1 MFGLEGDQT
10 LYVMHLS
17 TLQKT
22 ISTMVHSMGTPSIN
36 QPSLHSMEP
45 PIPKVVHKLSL
56 IHNKLSL

>member
-1 MFGLEGDQT
+1 MFGLKGDQT

-22 ISTMVHSMGTPSIN
+22 YSTMVHSMVTPSIN

-45 PIPKVVHKLSL
+45 PIPKRWYTSL
-56 IHNKLSL
+56 V